1 MKKEISIEEFIQKL
15 DVKIP
20 DVEEFLQLCRI
31 MPINPKLDDNFR
43 INFERGMLLYA
54 LIAKFQ
60 PKSVLE
66 IGTAEGYSTLCMA
79 WAMSD
84 YKING
89 KIFTIDPKP
98 HNQVIERKI
107 RIKKNDKPLKMFL
120 STKDLWEK
128 FALPEWIE
136 KIEVVTGYSREV
148 LRTKYFPKI
157 EFCYIDGSHV
167 YEDVKRDF
175 FGILKLVSEKFRILF
190 DDYVPNRDDGVT
202 KIIDEEIL
210 NIFETIFIKTNTKK
224 QRIELKKKSTDELIM
239 CFIDSD
245 SLKKPLWKIYNE
257 KYVDNFVN
265 KYGFTEKRIKI
276 RKKLEKKIP
285 FLKNIKFQ
293 WWKNK

>member
-1 MKKEISIEEFIQKL
+1 MNKEIAIEEFIKKL
-15 DVKIP
+15 DVKLP
-20 DVEEFLQLCRI
+20 EREEFLRLNRI
-31 MPINPKLDDNFR
+31 MPINPTGNGNNF
-43 INFERGMLLYA
+43 NFERGMLLYA

-60 PKSVLE
+60 PNTVLE

-89 KIFTIDPKP
+89 KIFTIDPKS

-107 RIKKNDKPLKMFL
+107 RTEKNNETEKIFL
-120 STKDLWEK
+120 STEDLWKK

-136 KIEVVTGYSREV
+136 KIEVISKYSGEV
-148 LRTKYFPKI
+148 LRTKHFPKI

-167 YEDVKRDF
+167 YEAVKQDF

-190 DDYVPNRDDGVT
+190 DDYVPNKNDGVA
-202 KIIDEEIL
+202 KVINEEIM
-210 NIFETIFIKTNTKK
+210 NVFETTFIRTNYKEQSIK
-224 QRIELKKKSTDELIM
+224 LNNISTDELIM

-245 SLKKPLWKIYNE
+245 SLKKPLWEIYD
-257 KYVDNFVN
+257 KKDIDNFLN
-265 KYGFTEKRIKI
+265 KYRFTEKRIKI
-276 RKKLEKKIP
+276 RKKLNNKIP

-293 WWKNK
+293 WWKNKQ